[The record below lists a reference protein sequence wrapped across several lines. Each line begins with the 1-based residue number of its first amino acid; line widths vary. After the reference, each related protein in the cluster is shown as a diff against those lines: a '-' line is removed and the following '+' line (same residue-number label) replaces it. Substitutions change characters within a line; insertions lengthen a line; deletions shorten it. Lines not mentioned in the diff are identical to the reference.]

1 MGVHDEGA
9 YSHVTQI
16 PSIDELNKLSLV
28 LSKIESQRHKVPVLI
43 LPRLTSKEVIKY
55 YTDLS
60 FKKIDKCPV
69 AWQTIRIDSDGTVIF
84 CPDEWIGNYK
94 IGDVKVNSIDEIW
107 HGKLAENFRNSLL
120 NDGLFPACS
129 RCCVLN
135 L

>member
-60 FKKIDKCPV
+60 FKK
-69 AWQTIRIDSDGTVIF
+69 
-84 CPDEWIGNYK
+84 
-94 IGDVKVNSIDEIW
+94 
-107 HGKLAENFRNSLL
+107 
-120 NDGLFPACS
+120 
-129 RCCVLN
+129 
-135 L
+135 